1 MVGALVAIGGSIVTG
16 LLGGTARQITIEAV
30 KMAAWRLLLAF
41 LVWVALP
48 IVLYNVLVDY
58 LFDIMTWAMTQVV
71 GTASMDSVT
80 IQITGMAGWIGSHLN
95 LDQAL
100 AMILAA
106 VATRFAISFIPFIGK

>member
-58 LFDIMTWAMTQVV
+58 LFDIMAWAMT
-71 GTASMDSVT
+71 AVT
-80 IQITGMAGWIGSHLN
+80 GAERHRFCNYTNNRHGR
-95 LDQAL
+95 LD
-100 AMILAA
+100 
-106 VATRFAISFIPFIGK
+106 RKSP